1 MTVDP
6 GSAAVPADAQ
16 PPGAPRP
23 DAGND
28 ARADGLWAE
37 RVATDCYTGHNA
49 RGAVVRMGPVSAGD
63 VFTPGELLKIAL
75 AGCAGMSADHS
86 LARRLGDDVPVTVY
100 VAGPKLRTDER
111 YPALQEELVVD
122 LSGLAPAE
130 RDRVLTV
137 VSRAIDRN
145 CTVGRTLEHSA
156 TVDLT
161 INDLISADPVDADPN
176 DADPIDADPIDAM
189 AI

>member
-6 GSAAVPADAQ
+6 GAAAPSDADPPAPADTA
-16 PPGAPRP
+16 A
-23 DAGND
+23 AFTID

-49 RGAVVRMGPVSAGD
+49 RGAQVRMGPVGAGD

-86 LARRLGDDVPVTVY
+86 LARRLGADVPVTVF

-111 YPALQEELVVD
+111 YPALHEEIVVD
-122 LSGLAPAE
+122 LSGLAQTE
-130 RDRVLTV
+130 RDRVVTV
-137 VSRAIDRN
+137 IRRAVDRN
-145 CTVGRTLEHSA
+145 CTVGRTLEHST

-161 INDLISADPVDADPN
+161 ISDRINVT
-176 DADPIDADPIDAM
+176 